1 MRPRRPSVFFTSD
14 LHAYGIGNTS
24 WFDENSPR
32 ALAGRCLLDALEYLR
47 TTPKYAAT
55 DWHRVNATTIRLV
68 HHCLKDAA
76 LNRADML
83 DRITPEIEATC
94 AQLLASRQY
103 RIPFYGGDFWDWAGV
118 VDALC
123 EVQTI
128 SPSAMAMAT
137 RELEQ
142 FRRSVQIR
150 LPGGLSIGD
159 PDRERYGP
167 ATAARAYRLLNTRA
181 RAFDPHLRDE
191 LQAQALQKI
200 DHGRY
205 RGREISPWQ
214 LSWHYGQV
222 VSEFRRGAIDQASQL
237 ADFSWLSA
245 PIGSSDRALVLAR
258 ILHGGYAVKD
268 RRTVSTALEELYRC
282 QTPARPLGQG
292 LIGASVEG
300 SLDVLEALWPQLD
313 EREKSVIGAMLDA
326 LLFLH
331 AKANTIGF
339 VVSAPEEI
347 DHLIAAMGHGTRI
360 EQRNA
365 TRAVVRHPGFHAVIC
380 QGESLAEAA
389 SASAKAIK
397 EHGARWVI
405 TPGIAEALGPPL
417 RQEAGGVHFAGA
429 GAGDLVIVTSL
440 APFRIRDKVQEVL
453 GVAES
458 PFPASGWMIIPSD
471 PELCRLAHIA
481 AESLADDR
489 QVFFEGMTVT
499 RCRHGGD
506 ADAKDILAAFPGAL
520 AVEATGYMTGL
531 TCLGHGIPCLNIRG
545 LVSQSGSEPPD
556 VAANLRHHAAQAAS
570 RLAVKLAELLGR
582 QC

>member
-47 TTPKYAAT
+47 TAPKYAAA

-76 LNRADML
+76 LNRVDVL
-83 DRITPEIEATC
+83 DRLTPEIEATC
-94 AQLLASRQY
+94 AQLLASRRY
-103 RIPFYGGDFWDWAGV
+103 RIPFYGDDFWDWASV

-123 EVQTI
+123 EVQTV
-128 SPSAMAMAT
+128 SPSAMAIAA

-181 RAFDPHLRDE
+181 RAFDPHLRDG

-205 RGREISPWQ
+205 RGREVSSWQ
-214 LSWHYGQV
+214 LTWHYGQV
-222 VSEFRRGAIDQASQL
+222 VSEFQRGAIDQASQL

-245 PIGSSDRALVLAR
+245 PIRSSDRALVLAR
-258 ILHGGYAVKD
+258 VLHAGYAVKD
-268 RRTVSTALEELYRC
+268 RRTVSTALAELYRG

-313 EREKSVIGAMLDA
+313 EREKAALGAMLDA

-389 SASAKAIK
+389 SACAKAIT

-405 TPGIAEALGPPL
+405 MPGSAEALGPTV
-417 RQEAGGVHFAGA
+417 QHETNGVHFAGA
-429 GAGDLVIVTSL
+429 GAGDLVIATSL

-453 GVAES
+453 GVADP
-458 PFPASGWMIIPSD
+458 PFPGSGWMIIPTD
-471 PELCRLAHIA
+471 PELCRLAHNA
-481 AESLADDR
+481 AESLGKDLR
-489 QVFFEGMTVT
+489 VFFEGMIVT
-499 RCRHGGD
+499 RGNQMSG
-506 ADAKDILAAFPGAL
+506 ADEEGIMAAFPGAL

-531 TCLGHGIPCLNIRG
+531 TCLGYGTPCLNICG
-545 LVSQSGSEPPD
+545 LVRKAGEELSHVDADRRRKTAP
-556 VAANLRHHAAQAAS
+556 VAF
-570 RLAVKLAELLGR
+570 RLAVKVAELLGR
-582 QC
+582 RW